1 MQMNIYIIQLEAIK
15 KVLKWLI
22 VIPVSIFSCAVFS
35 NELSIEKNDSL
46 DLNAAVKIAVAID
59 PWLVGNKH
67 SQDAIEAMSISA
79 GTLPD
84 PKVSIGIANLP
95 IDTFDPQQEA
105 MTQSKIGVSQMFPRG
120 DSLAIKKK
128 QLEIMGSQYPYQ
140 RYDREAKVA
149 MAVSQFWLDAYKAQ
163 ESIALIEKD
172 RALFE
177 QLADVAEAAYSSA
190 IGRTRQQDIVRG
202 DLELIQ
208 LEDRLT
214 VLKQQQEMFQERLSE
229 WLSDYFADKYLTKG
243 SVANRTSDSKI
254 KLAAKLP
261 DIILLNSQLYK
272 SLNPVGQQMLA
283 NYLSEHPA
291 VKGLDQKI
299 QATNIGIDLA
309 KQKYKPEW
317 GVNAAYGYRDDDLLG
332 NDRADLFS
340 VGITFDLPIFTANR
354 QDKELR
360 AAVSQAESVKTEKW
374 LLLRNMMASFE
385 TAKAQLIRL
394 NERQEL
400 YRSELLPQ
408 MYIQAEASL
417 TAYTNDDGDF
427 AEAVRARIAVL
438 NAEIEALNIDVD
450 KQKLIVRLNYLFV
463 NQDNSIEMMLS
474 DGSVAV
480 KENNEMN
487 VKLSSKGVVHVE

>member
-1 MQMNIYIIQLEAIK
+1 MNISIVQFSFIR
-15 KVLKWLI
+15 KVQKWLV
-22 VIPVSIFSCAVFS
+22 VIPLSILSYSALS
-35 NELSIEKNDSL
+35 NESLVVQSDNL
-46 DLNAAVKIAVAID
+46 DLSAAVRAAITID

-67 SQDAIEAMSISA
+67 SQDAIEAMSIFA

-84 PKVSIGIANLP
+84 PNVSIGVGSLP
-95 IDTFDPQQEA
+95 TDTFDLQQEG
-105 MTQSKIGVSQMFPRG
+105 MTQTKIGVSQMFPRG

-128 QLEIMGSQYPYQ
+128 QLEIMGSEYPYQ
-140 RYDREAKVA
+140 RHDREAKVA
-149 MAVSQFWLDAYKAQ
+149 VAVSQLWLDAYKAQ
-163 ESIALIEKD
+163 ESIVLIEKD
-172 RALFE
+172 YALFE
-177 QLADVAEAAYSSA
+177 QLADVAGAAYSTA

-214 VLKQQQEMFQERLSE
+214 VLKQQQEKYQESLSE
-229 WLSDYFADKYLTKG
+229 WLNSHFADQYLTQG
-243 SVANRTSDSKI
+243 SAANRIADSKI

-261 DIILLNSQLYK
+261 DIVLLNSQLYK
-272 SLNPVGQQMLA
+272 SLNPVGQQTLA
-283 NYLSEHPA
+283 GYLSEHPA
-291 VKGLDQKI
+291 VRGLDQQI

-317 GVNAAYGYRDDDLLG
+317 GVNAAYGYRDDDLAG

-354 QDKELR
+354 QDKELS

-385 TAKAQLIRL
+385 AAKAQLVRL
-394 NERQEL
+394 NERQAL
-400 YRSELLPQ
+400 YRTELLPQ

-438 NAEIEALNIDVD
+438 NAEIEALSIDVD
-450 KQKLIVRLNYLFV
+450 KQKLIVQLNYLFV
-463 NQDNSIEMMLS
+463 NQHNSIEMMLNDS
-474 DGSVAV
+474 SV
-480 KENNEMN
+480 
-487 VKLSSKGVVHVE
+487 